1 MKRFVRWLIGLGAS
15 ILLFGLLTAAV
26 YRAYAPGDLEERADR
41 FQRRW
46 EVFTEPIIWR
56 FIGQGI
62 LITLQIAVI
71 SILLSLVFG
80 LGLALL
86 RLSRDR
92 YVGLPIPRGMRTVVA
107 APAAVIVQAIRAS
120 PLYLLILYMFI
131 AVPKIGL
138 DMGPMTAGIVA
149 LTLYTSAVLA
159 EIFRAGILSLEH
171 GQFEAA
177 ASLGLRY
184 GKQLRLVVLPQALR
198 RMVPAVVSQVVTLI
212 KDTSLLHVITV
223 LEVYR
228 RLTILS
234 AQRFNPIETSIVAG
248 AIFFVMNFSLS
259 SLARRLEVAPAR
271 VGGAAQANLQGIGAE
286 DQTLVVTARADRV

>member
-1 MKRFVRWLIGLGAS
+1 MKRFIRWLIGLGGS
-15 ILLFGLLTAAV
+15 TLLLGLLAAVV
-26 YRAYAPGDLEERADR
+26 YRAYGPGDLEERADR

-46 EVFTEPIIWR
+46 EVFTEPVTWR

-92 YVGLPIPRGMRTVVA
+92 YVGLPIPRGMRPFVG
-107 APAAVIVQAIRAS
+107 APATIFVQAIRAS

-131 AVPKIGL
+131 AAPKIGL
-138 DMGPMTAGIVA
+138 DLGPMTAGIVA

-159 EIFRAGILSLEH
+159 EIFRAGILSLEG

-198 RMVPAVVSQVVTLI
+198 RMVPALVSQLVTLI

-234 AQRFNPIETSIVAG
+234 AQRFNPIEASIVAG

-286 DQTLVVTARADRV
+286 DQTLVVTARADKV